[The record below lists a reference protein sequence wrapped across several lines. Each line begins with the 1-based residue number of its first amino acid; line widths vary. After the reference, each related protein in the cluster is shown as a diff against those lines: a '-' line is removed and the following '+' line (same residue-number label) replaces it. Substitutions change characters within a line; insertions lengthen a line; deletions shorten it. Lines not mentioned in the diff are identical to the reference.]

1 MVWVSWQKKDKYAK
15 TDVSEEMIKKVAQ
28 PLGLVDVK
36 VTAVDDT
43 WLALKLVFRR
53 KGGATL
59 F

>member
-1 MVWVSWQKKDKYAK
+1 
-15 TDVSEEMIKKVAQ
+15 
-28 PLGLVDVK
+28 VK

-53 KGGATL
+53 KGGSTL